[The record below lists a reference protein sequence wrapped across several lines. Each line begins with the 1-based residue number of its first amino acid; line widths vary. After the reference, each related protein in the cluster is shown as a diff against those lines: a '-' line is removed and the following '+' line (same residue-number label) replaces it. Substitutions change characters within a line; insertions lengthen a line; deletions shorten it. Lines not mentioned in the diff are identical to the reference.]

1 MRFRA
6 TILVKLLVA
15 LVVPTVAL
23 FTLFAF
29 VAFEVSR
36 RDLDHELGQRLEAIA
51 ASATTHIRG
60 T

>member
-15 LVVPTVAL
+15 LVLPVIAL

-29 VAFEVSR
+29 VAYNITR
-36 RDLDHELGQRLEAIA
+36 RDLEAYLDAYLADDVSAAQRPWRA
-51 ASATTHIRG
+51 
-60 T
+60 

>member
-15 LVVPTVAL
+15 LVLPVVAL

-29 VAFEVSR
+29 VAYEVSR
-36 RDLDHELGQRLEAIA
+36 RDLDAELGHRLQANRTSSA
-51 ASATTHIRG
+51 FMKSAS
-60 T
+60 